1 MKIKKV
7 VSYICLIMILA
18 STFNP
23 VSAGTIIEDE
33 TTDDVVEDV
42 ELTPYELPDFI
53 KGDKDSDDKSEKIEL
68 NKVVKADEIGEII
81 AEESNQVTP
90 TIDPTAHA
98 EILAIRSAAKK
109 LGTWH
114 LDGCELY
121 TSCEPCPMCMGAVY
135 WAHIDKVYYA
145 ATHDDAKEAGFDDA
159 DMYNELKLPREK
171 RKIPMETAFRDE
183 SLEVFKKWK
192 ATEESAAKVLQ

>member
-1 MKIKKV
+1 MNEKLLKRAID
-7 VSYICLIMILA
+7 LA
-18 STFNP
+18 RQNIGRGGGPFG
-23 VSAGTIIEDE
+23 AII
-33 TTDDVVEDV
+33 V
-42 ELTPYELPDFI
+42 
-53 KGDKDSDDKSEKIEL
+53 KD
-68 NKVVKADEIGEII
+68 GEII

-90 TIDPTAHA
+90 KIDPTAHA

-159 DMYNELKLPREK
+159 DMYNELKLPREE
-171 RKIPMETAFRDE
+171 RKIPMEKAFREE
-183 SLEVFKKWK
+183 SLEVFQKWK
-192 ATEESAAKVLQ
+192 ATEEKKSY